1 MYGNKRIWKDV
12 RNSLLVFL
20 FAAAL
25 FIGCIAL
32 MSIFGGEIMRIF
44 GFTYDSV
51 HSVINFFV
59 FGALISWPISLAAE
73 AIPKILCYDKK
84 VIRKWQAVLIYI
96 VLSTIA
102 TSLGLTVVDARMAS
116 VTANRKSI
124 GVVSFLLALCNCQPI
139 IISRPENT

>member
-12 RNSLLVFL
+12 RNSLLIFL
-20 FAAAL
+20 LAAAL

-32 MSIFGGEIMRIF
+32 MSIFSGEIMRIF

-51 HSVINFFV
+51 PSVVKFFV
-59 FGALISWPISLAAE
+59 FGALISWPCSLAAE

-84 VIRKWQAVLIYI
+84 IIPKWQAVIIYVI
-96 VLSTIA
+96 LSTLA
-102 TSLGLTVVDARMAS
+102 TSLGLSVVDARMVG

-124 GVVSFLLALCNCQPI
+124 GVVSFLFALCNCQPI

>member
-12 RNSLLVFL
+12 MDSLLVFL
-20 FAAAL
+20 IAVAL
-25 FIGCIAL
+25 FIGSIAL
-32 MSIFGGEIMRIF
+32 MCVFGGEIMRMF

-102 TSLGLTVVDARMAS
+102 TSLGLFVVDARMTS

-124 GVVSFLLALCNCQPI
+124 SVVSFLLALCNCRPI